1 MGAHVVVDAAGRLT
15 YYCTRCALS
24 GRLAE
29 GLFTP
34 GQIEA
39 LMRVVAHEH
48 AENRCTPPTA
58 EIASAEAA
66 R

>member
-29 GLFTP
+29 